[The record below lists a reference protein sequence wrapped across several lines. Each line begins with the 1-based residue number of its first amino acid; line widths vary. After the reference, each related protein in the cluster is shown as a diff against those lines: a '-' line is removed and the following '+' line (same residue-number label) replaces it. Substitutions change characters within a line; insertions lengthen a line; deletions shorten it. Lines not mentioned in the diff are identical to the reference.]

1 LEINMNIGFI
11 GLGVMGFPMAGHL
24 YSKNNNLNL
33 NVYNRSL
40 NKTESWIAKF
50 NGNLTKSPSE
60 AAKDS
65 DIVFMCV
72 GNDND
77 VDEVVRGKNGIMESI
92 PEGSIIVDH
101 TTASAEIAR
110 TYFAKL
116 QKRNVAFL
124 DAPISGGQAGAENG
138 ALSIM
143 IGGEEN
149 DFEVVKPVLQSY
161 GKAIELIGPSGSGQI
176 AKMINQ
182 ICIAGLVQ
190 GLSEAMAFG
199 KKAKVDMEKVLS
211 VISKGA
217 AQSWQMEN
225 RYRTMIDGKFDYGF
239 AVDWMRKD
247 LSICFNEAKKNGASL
262 PITEIVDKYYEE
274 VQKNGGNR
282 LDTSSLM
289 TLVDK

>member
-1 LEINMNIGFI
+1 MSVKNVSFV
-11 GLGVMGFPMAGHL
+11 GLGVMGYPMAGHL
-24 YSKNNNLNL
+24 QKNGYNVTVFNRTESKAKKWVEEYGGQMGKTPNEA
-33 NVYNRSL
+33 SL
-40 NKTESWIAKF
+40 NAE
-50 NGNLTKSPSE
+50 
-60 AAKDS
+60 
-65 DIVFMCV
+65 IVFMCV
-72 GNDND
+72 GR
-77 VDEVVRGKNGIMESI
+77 DEDIIEVMEGDNGILSSAK
-92 PEGSIIVDH
+92 EGLIIVDH

-124 DAPISGGQAGAENG
+124 DAPISGGQAGAENA

>member
-1 LEINMNIGFI
+1 MSIKNVSFV
-11 GLGVMGFPMAGHL
+11 GLGVMGYPMAGHL
-24 YSKNNNLNL
+24 QKNGYNVTVFNRTESKAKKWVEEYGGQMGKTPNEA
-33 NVYNRSL
+33 SL
-40 NKTESWIAKF
+40 NAE
-50 NGNLTKSPSE
+50 
-60 AAKDS
+60 
-65 DIVFMCV
+65 IVFMCV
-72 GNDND
+72 GR
-77 VDEVVRGKNGIMESI
+77 DEDIIEVMEGDNGILSSAK
-92 PEGSIIVDH
+92 EGLIIVDH

-124 DAPISGGQAGAENG
+124 DAPISGGQVGAENG

>member
-1 LEINMNIGFI
+1 MSIKNVSFV
-11 GLGVMGFPMAGHL
+11 GLGVMGYPMAGHL
-24 YSKNNNLNL
+24 QKNGYNVTVFNRTVSKAKRWVEEHDGLMGKTPKQACLNA
-33 NVYNRSL
+33 
-40 NKTESWIAKF
+40 E
-50 NGNLTKSPSE
+50 
-60 AAKDS
+60 
-65 DIVFMCV
+65 IVFMCV
-72 GNDND
+72 GR
-77 VDEVVRGKNGIMESI
+77 DEDIVEVMDGENGILSNAK
-92 PEGSIIVDH
+92 EGLIIVDH

-110 TYFAKL
+110 SYHEKL
-116 QKRNVAFL
+116 QKINISFL

-138 ALSIM
+138 VLSIM
-143 IGGEEN
+143 LGGAKK
-149 DFEVVKPVLQSY
+149 DFEIVKPVLESY

-190 GLSEAMAFG
+190 ALSEGMAFG
-199 KKAKVDMEKVLS
+199 KKANVDMEKVLS

-225 RYRTMIDGKFDYGF
+225 RYRTMLDGKFDYGF

-274 VQKNGGNR
+274 VQKNDGNR

-289 TLVDK
+289 TLLDK

>member
-1 LEINMNIGFI
+1 MSVKNVSFV
-11 GLGVMGFPMAGHL
+11 GLGVMGYPMAGHL
-24 YSKNNNLNL
+24 QKNGYNVTVFNRTESKAKKWVEEYGGQMGKTPNEA
-33 NVYNRSL
+33 SL
-40 NKTESWIAKF
+40 NAE
-50 NGNLTKSPSE
+50 
-60 AAKDS
+60 
-65 DIVFMCV
+65 IVFLCV
-72 GNDND
+72 GR
-77 VDEVVRGKNGIMESI
+77 DEDIIEVMEGDNGILSSAK
-92 PEGSIIVDH
+92 EGFIIVDH

-262 PITEIVDKYYEE
+262 PITEIVDKYYKE